1 MFKRNLIAVSLA
13 FAALASAQVSAA
25 VVGGGATLPE
35 DLYGTTAG
43 TGILAKSPLPG
54 FNAYIGVGSGAGK
67 RAFFNNNATEFGLAS
82 GISVDY
88 AGSDSVVSSTELDGY
103 KTHATLGESSFGP
116 LIQVP
121 MAATSVTVPFNV
133 SGMSSVNLTSQQ
145 LVDIFT
151 GKTTNWNQV
160 GGPNKQIT
168 VVYRLD
174 GSGTTEIFVNH
185 LKAVDDSVPAVSN
198 NFATAVGFNPLVNPP
213 AGSVYAGGDGSNGV
227 VAQVN
232 LIDGAIGYVSPDKVE
247 YGNAAEVASINGK
260 LPTAVNVQETLG
272 NVAPPS
278 GAVAAA
284 NPVNWAP
291 VFSATN
297 YTGYPI
303 VGVTNLLFS
312 QCYKDAGDNTRI
324 RNFLDTHYTGGNDAE
339 VSAHSLIPLPAVWQ
353 SAVHNTFWN
362 TANSL
367 RIGDTS
373 TCNGIGRP
381 L

>member
-35 DLYGTTAG
+35 DLYGTAAEP
-43 TGILAKSPLPG
+43 GILTSAG
-54 FNAYIGVGSGAGK
+54 FNDYIGVGSGAGK
-67 RAFFNNNATEFGLAS
+67 RAFFNNDATEFGLAG
-82 GISVDY
+82 GITVDY
-88 AGSDSVVSSTELDGY
+88 AGSDSVVSSTELEDY
-103 KTHATLGESSFGP
+103 QADYEALYGP
-116 LIQVP
+116 LVQVP

-133 SGMSSVNLTSQQ
+133 DGMASVNLTSQQ
-145 LVDIFT
+145 LADIFT
-151 GKTTNWNQV
+151 GKITNWNLV

-185 LKAVDDSVPAVSN
+185 LKAVDSTVAAVSN
-198 NFATAVGFNPLVNPP
+198 NFATAVGFDPLVNPP
-213 AGSVYAGGDGSNGV
+213 AGAVYAGGQGSDGV
-227 VAQVN
+227 VEQVN

-260 LPTAVNVQETLG
+260 LPTEANVQETLG
-272 NVAPPS
+272 QGAPPA
-278 GAVAAA
+278 GTAAA
-284 NPVNWAP
+284 NPINWAP

-312 QCYKDAGDNTRI
+312 QCYQDSDDLSKIQGFMAR
-324 RNFLDTHYTGGNDAE
+324 HYNAFGANNDADI
-339 VSAHSLIPLPAVWQ
+339 SAHSLIPLPANWKL
-353 SAVHNTFWN
+353 AVTGNFV
-362 TANSL
+362 TASSEL
-367 RIGDTS
+367 SIGHVN